1 VADKNPQ
8 RELRAN
14 QITGQV
20 NGLSHFNTPRGQQ
33 AGYAEKLQKI
43 LDAAP
48 LVSPATFDQIRT
60 LLTLGSR

>member
-1 VADKNPQ
+1 VANKNPQ

-14 QITGQV
+14 QITGQDK
-20 NGLSHFNTPRGQQ
+20 GLSNFNTPHGQQ
-33 AGYAEKLQKI
+33 AGYEEKLQLI

-48 LVSPATFDQIRT
+48 PISPATFDQIRT